1 MNLKKYK
8 IKIKLIKNICFVLI
22 FIDKFSF
29 FHLSAVLFIYFLS
42 SWFFFAC
49 SGKEKEGID
58 YTYSSYDSQ
67 GYPQYNIG

>member
-1 MNLKKYK
+1 
-8 IKIKLIKNICFVLI
+8 VLI

-42 SWFFFAC
+42 SWFFFSC

-67 GYPQYNIG
+67 GYPQDNIG